1 MTINNKEIKHTIE
14 LCGTSFLL
22 HYFKPS
28 SFKNMS
34 ADIVSEIK
42 LLVHVLSSIYGDCSN
57 SHYFPDPMSVDYVK
71 EKTQEILELSRR
83 SGYRVLVLN
92 APFNAIGVFVFG
104 RRFSMINNIFGGQ
117 SDGFYSILFTNIQ
130 NLVMECEQK
139 MMGENGRTK

>member
-1 MTINNKEIKHTIE
+1 MSTNTKEMSCGIE
-14 LCGTSFLL
+14 LGGTSFLL
-22 HYFKPS
+22 HYLKPS
-28 SFKNMS
+28 SFKNMN

-42 LLVHVLSSIYGDCSN
+42 LLVRVLSSIYGDCSN
-57 SHYFPDPMSVDYVK
+57 SHYFSDSMSVDYVK

-117 SDGFYSILFTNIQ
+117 SDGFYSIAFTKIQ
-130 NLVMECEQK
+130 KLAKEAEK
-139 MMGENGRTK
+139 KLTEEER

>member
-1 MTINNKEIKHTIE
+1 MSTNTKEMSCNIE
-14 LCGTSFLL
+14 LGDTSFLL
-22 HYFKPS
+22 HYIKPS
-28 SFKNMS
+28 SFKNMN

-42 LLVHVLSSIYGDCSN
+42 LLVHVQSSIYADCSN
-57 SHYFPDPMSVDYVK
+57 SHYFSDSMSVDYVK

-117 SDGFYSILFTNIQ
+117 SDGFYSIAFTKIQ
-130 NLVMECEQK
+130 KLAKEAEK
-139 MMGENGRTK
+139 KLTEEER